1 MYKTSREVVSLL
13 FPPLFPFS
21 ELEGTAELYQL
32 LLTVIPQ
39 ILGEADLISLQ
50 EMRNPNAAKQILG
63 LLK

>member
-1 MYKTSREVVSLL
+1 ML